1 MSTNQEVALVSQISK
16 IEKLLRNI
24 TKGMRYYFMKL
35 SERNE

>member
-24 TKGMRYYFMKL
+24 TKGMHYYFMKL